1 MRARLQVVVDGLSE
15 WVGWVGDWASAGNGW
30 ETVNPA
36 RMQSSWMDIL
46 WFYLGDMI
54 FFFSGGGRF
63 GKRCAISQTL
73 L

>member
-1 MRARLQVVVDGLSE
+1 MDSVRVGGVGRRLGLSRKRH
-15 WVGWVGDWASAGNGW
+15 W